1 MRLTFAT
8 ITERMRRHLFTRN
21 LTSEASP
28 DQARNGS
35 SAAAGTGTTSQ
46 PRAGRTFPADEVV
59 WGIVIRSGFD
69 EIDDPWYHRGVTQ
82 HAYLEGNDSVALC
95 GFRPPQSGSRT
106 RRRARLGLPTTG
118 QHPMC
123 GMCAR
128 MVVAPRPRVPVPV
141 QPGRQVALPVARM
154 GSQAMPLPIAPGVP
168 EAPPVTAP
176 VSPWVQRATGGT
188 PTPEADL
195 RPDSHDAGLMARG
208 VHADIEE

>member
-1 MRLTFAT
+1 MRQTFAT

-21 LTSEASP
+21 LTSETSP
-28 DQARNGS
+28 DPASS
-35 SAAAGTGTTSQ
+35 SAPASVTSGMTSQ
-46 PRAGRTFPADEVV
+46 PRNGRTFPADEVV

-106 RRRARLGLPTTG
+106 RRRARLGLPTSG

-123 GMCAR
+123 GSCAR

-141 QPGRQVALPVARM
+141 QPGRQVPMTVARA
-154 GSQAMPLPIAPGVP
+154 GSQALPLPIGPGAPQA
-168 EAPPVTAP
+168 APATAP
-176 VSPWVQRATGGT
+176 VSPWVLRAAGDAPAPDAG
-188 PTPEADL
+188 L

-208 VHADIEE
+208 VHTDVED

>member
-1 MRLTFAT
+1 
-8 ITERMRRHLFTRN
+8 MRRNLFTRN
-21 LTSEASP
+21 LTSETSPEQVSASP
-28 DQARNGS
+28 QAS
-35 SAAAGTGTTSQ
+35 VTSGTAPQ
-46 PRAGRTFPADEVV
+46 PRNGRTFPADEVV

-123 GMCAR
+123 GSCAR

-141 QPGRQVALPVARM
+141 QPGRQVPMPVARA
-154 GSQAMPLPIAPGVP
+154 GSQALPLPIGPGAPQ
-168 EAPPVTAP
+168 ATPPAAP
-176 VSPWVQRATGGT
+176 VSPWILRAAGNAPAPDPG
-188 PTPEADL
+188 L

-208 VHADIEE
+208 VHTDGED